1 MSITRLEFWDGHIPE
16 AFTWTNMLLI
26 PNSGWWYRGMFLLE
40 VIWKVCVSIVN
51 SRLRQTITLHD
62 VLHGFRKGRGKG
74 MESIEEKM
82 EQQIAGIV
90 HEQLL
95 QVFIDV

>member
-1 MSITRLEFWDGHIPE
+1 MSI
-16 AFTWTNMLLI
+16 M
-26 PNSGWWYRGMFLLE
+26 
-40 VIWKVCVSIVN
+40 N
-51 SRLRQTITLHD
+51 SRLQITIILHD
-62 VLHGFRKGRGKG
+62 ALHGFRKGRGKG